1 MIRNLTKDLN
11 KKGAT
16 IFLTTHYIEEADQL
30 CQRVAMINQGKIV
43 AVDNPEKLKASVER
57 HQIIEV
63 SFDKTQNLER
73 MLASLEYSSK
83 VVQVGDKFRLNIRNT
98 SEAVPLL
105 VDFAR
110 ENDLK
115 IISINTLNPSLEDA
129 FVEMTGLSSEVM
141 ATEKEQGKKVAS
153 LG

>member
-1 MIRNLTKDLN
+1 
-11 KKGAT
+11 
-16 IFLTTHYIEEADQL
+16 
-30 CQRVAMINQGKIV
+30 
-43 AVDNPEKLKASVER
+43 
-57 HQIIEV
+57 V
-63 SFDKTQNLER
+63 SFDQTRNLER

-83 VVQVGDKFRLNIRNT
+83 VVQVGDKFRLHVRNT

-110 ENDLK
+110 ENGLK

>member
-1 MIRNLTKDLN
+1 
-11 KKGAT
+11 
-16 IFLTTHYIEEADQL
+16 
-30 CQRVAMINQGKIV
+30 
-43 AVDNPEKLKASVER
+43 
-57 HQIIEV
+57 
-63 SFDKTQNLER
+63 
-73 MLASLEYSSK
+73 
-83 VVQVGDKFRLNIRNT
+83 
-98 SEAVPLL
+98 L

-110 ENDLK
+110 ENGLK